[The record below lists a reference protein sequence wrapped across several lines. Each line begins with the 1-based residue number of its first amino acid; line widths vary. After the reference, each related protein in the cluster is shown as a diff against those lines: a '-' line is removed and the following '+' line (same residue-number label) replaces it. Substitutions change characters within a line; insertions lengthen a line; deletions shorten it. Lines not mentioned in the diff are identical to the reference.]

1 MGEGALPSFLQREEL
16 KDQNNDVPVA
26 FLVIS
31 TLVVIGAVAY
41 AVRYLHREQAEDT
54 QRKNDQA
61 QKRAAKKAKK
71 GQKLTP
77 DDVVDDDDA
86 AAAPLEAVK
95 QAGSFVFS
103 LIRDVL
109 IVGALLVVL
118 VEGWRWLPRVTV
130 VPCSD
135 VLGRA
140 DDGSKCV
147 ANRPDTWW
155 PRLEDPLECSKAT
168 RPEKGALP
176 SFEQHV
182 LRNCFAELPS
192 GVLRPSQSYSWD
204 SAGKNWYPQPLMAS
218 IFYRPWLHLAYLMP
232 NKAGGASTGIVPKS
246 FEGQLMAFYATHN
259 YTALEDP
266 AKIRNLVNKHAAVK
280 TADGRVTFAAKTLAA
295 LHTKYKTGMMGAQI
309 SPIENGIDCAGAI
322 SGPFQFV
329 IQRSMVDK
337 WRHFVTDF
345 FPEIWYFVT
354 TSDF

>member
-1 MGEGALPSFLQREEL
+1 MGIDDINMGEGALPSFLQREEL

-41 AVRYLHREQAEDT
+41 AVRYLHREQAEDA

-86 AAAPLEAVK
+86 AAAPLQAVK

-109 IVGALLVVL
+109 IVGILLVVL

-155 PRLEDPLECSKAT
+155 PR
-168 RPEKGALP
+168 
-176 SFEQHV
+176 
-182 LRNCFAELPS
+182 
-192 GVLRPSQSYSWD
+192 
-204 SAGKNWYPQPLMAS
+204 
-218 IFYRPWLHLAYLMP
+218 
-232 NKAGGASTGIVPKS
+232 
-246 FEGQLMAFYATHN
+246 YATTLTPPCSHPSP
-259 YTALEDP
+259 LP
-266 AKIRNLVNKHAAVK
+266 AH
-280 TADGRVTFAAKTLAA
+280 TLPC
-295 LHTKYKTGMMGAQI
+295 T
-309 SPIENGIDCAGAI
+309 CAHPSLSERA
-322 SGPFQFV
+322 
-329 IQRSMVDK
+329 
-337 WRHFVTDF
+337 
-345 FPEIWYFVT
+345 
-354 TSDF
+354 